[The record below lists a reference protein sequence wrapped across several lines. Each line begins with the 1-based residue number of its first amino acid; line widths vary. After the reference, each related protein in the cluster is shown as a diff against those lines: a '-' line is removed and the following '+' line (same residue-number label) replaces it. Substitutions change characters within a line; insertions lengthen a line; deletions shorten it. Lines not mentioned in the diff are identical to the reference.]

1 MEEECE
7 KQDRWVKWVR
17 KGIVGGRERREVAL
31 MNLVKK
37 ISYKDSFRE

>member
-7 KQDRWVKWVR
+7 KQDRWVKRVI
-17 KGIVGGRERREVAL
+17 KGIAVGRERREVAL

-37 ISYKDSFRE
+37 ISYKENIRK